1 VFVDCINV
9 KTIFGFPAAVF
20 GWQGKYET
28 PDSMLACVNV
38 NEELL
43 QPTANLGFSLHLVNK
58 RMPATSVNKKKVDL
72 PTMEK
77 KVEVNFF

>member
-20 GWQGKYET
+20 GGQGKYEA
-28 PDSMLACVNV
+28 PDTMLACVNV

-43 QPTANLGFSLHLVNK
+43 QPTANLG
-58 RMPATSVNKKKVDL
+58 
-72 PTMEK
+72 
-77 KVEVNFF
+77 